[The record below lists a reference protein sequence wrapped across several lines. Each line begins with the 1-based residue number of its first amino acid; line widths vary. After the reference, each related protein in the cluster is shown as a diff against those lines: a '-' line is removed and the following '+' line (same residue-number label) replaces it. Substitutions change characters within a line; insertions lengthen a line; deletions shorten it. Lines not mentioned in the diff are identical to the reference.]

1 MRVHPALIPERRL
14 IANVNGVM
22 NAVLVQADAV
32 GPTLYYGAGAGAEPT
47 GSSVVA
53 DIMDV
58 VRVAS
63 ASVANRVPTLAFQ
76 HDALI
81 DTHVLKPEEFQTSF
95 YLRILAEDKPGVMA
109 DISIILADE
118 SISIE
123 AIVQKEPVDD
133 SGKLPIILLTKKI
146 AEGAV
151 NSAIKRLEA
160 LDCVEGSVVRIR
172 MEALT
177 GT

>member
-1 MRVHPALIPERRL
+1 
-14 IANVNGVM
+14 M

-63 ASVANRVPTLAFQ
+63 ASVDNRVPTLAFQ

-81 DTHVLKPEEFQTSF
+81 DSHPLKPEEFLTSY

-109 DISIILADE
+109 DISRVLADE
-118 SISIE
+118 MISIE

-133 SGKLPIILLTKKI
+133 SGKLPIVLLTKKI
-146 AEGAV
+146 TEGSM
-151 NSAIKRLEA
+151 NNAIVKLEA
-160 LDCVEGSVVRIR
+160 LPVIAGKISRIR
-172 MEALT
+172 METLA
-177 GT
+177 GG

>member
-1 MRVHPALIPERRL
+1 M
-14 IANVNGVM
+14 IANVDGVM
-22 NAVLVQADAV
+22 NAVLVCADAV

-81 DTHVLKPEEFQTSF
+81 DSHTMQSAQFKTSF

-109 DISIILADE
+109 EISRALSDE

-123 AIVQKEPVDD
+123 AIIQKEPAEGSSKV
-133 SGKLPIILLTKKI
+133 PIILLTRKI
-146 AEGAV
+146 VEGAM
-151 NSAIKRLEA
+151 NNAIARLES
-160 LDCVEGSVVRIR
+160 LESIQGKVTRIR
-172 MEALT
+172 METLN
-177 GT
+177 